1 MTMTRIL
8 PLLVGAALAACEE
21 RAPSAARAAPQAQ
34 TPPRRVLE
42 SPLAGRWYEG
52 RADRLRAELREWLDA
67 VPGEPLEGI
76 CALILPHAGYRW
88 SGPTAAHG
96 VRQVR
101 GKPFDR
107 VVVIGPSHRYF
118 MENMAHLSPCTH
130 WSTPLGEVPLDTAF
144 LEDLRRHSCFGTLPG
159 VDEEEH
165 SVQIEIPLLQ
175 EALGSFRLV
184 PVVVG
189 RLDAATARTM
199 GRILAGRLDART
211 LVVAS
216 SDFTHY
222 GENYDYV
229 PFREDIEGNIRKLD
243 LGAFE
248 AIKTG
253 RADVFYA
260 YVAEH
265 GTTICGR
272 QAIRVL
278 LEMLAPGAE
287 FRLLKYDTSGRISG
301 DFTNS
306 VSYLSIAVRGSWVK
320 GGSVETPP
328 EGPLG
333 EEDRRLLLRLARRTL
348 EIRLEKGRMPEVE
361 DLGIEIT
368 EAMRR
373 PRAAFVTLHREGR
386 LRGCI
391 GGLHATRP
399 LFREV
404 MARAVQAAL
413 EDGRFEPVEAKELP
427 ELHLEISVLT
437 PPRPVAS
444 PAEIVLGR
452 HGIILEKDGRS
463 AVYLPQVAP
472 EQGWGLE
479 ETLDHLSEKAG
490 LPPGAWREGASFRVF
505 EAEVFGEP
513 REKDAPR
520 SGKRSP

>member
-1 MTMTRIL
+1 MNRFLPIL
-8 PLLVGAALAACEE
+8 LASFSMACEE
-21 RAPSAARAAPQAQ
+21 RPSPPRIAPLQADSS
-34 TPPRRVLE
+34 PRRVLD

-52 RADRLRAELREWLDA
+52 RPDRLRAELKEWMDA
-67 VPGEPLEGI
+67 VSGEPMADV

-101 GKPFDR
+101 GRSFDR
-107 VVVIGPSHRYF
+107 VIVIGPSHHYF
-118 MENMAHLSPCTH
+118 MENLAHLSPCTH

-144 LEDLRRHSCFGTLPG
+144 IEDLRRHSCFGCLPG

-175 EALGSFRLV
+175 AALGSFRLV

-189 RLDAATARTM
+189 RLDAATACTM
-199 GRILAGRLDART
+199 GRILAGRIDVRT

-229 PFREDIEGNIRKLD
+229 PFRDDIEANIRKLD
-243 LGAFE
+243 MGAFE
-248 AIKTG
+248 AIRTG
-253 RADVFYA
+253 RADVFYE
-260 YVAEH
+260 YVAKH

-272 QAIRVL
+272 QALRVL

-306 VSYLSIAVRGSWVK
+306 VSYLSIAVRGGWRKEGPV
-320 GGSVETPP
+320 PADP

-333 EEDRRLLLRLARRTL
+333 EKDRRLLLQLARRAL
-348 EIRLEKGRMPEVE
+348 EFRLQEGRMPEVE
-361 DLGIEIT
+361 ELGIEVT

-391 GGLHATRP
+391 GGLVATRP
-399 LFREV
+399 LYREV
-404 MARAVQAAL
+404 MIRAVQAAL
-413 EDGRFEPVEAKELP
+413 EDSRFVPVGAKELP
-427 ELHLEISVLT
+427 ELRLEISALT
-437 PPRPVAS
+437 APRPVAS
-444 PAEIVLGR
+444 PREIVLGR
-452 HGIILEKDGRS
+452 HGILLEKGGRS
-463 AVYLPQVAP
+463 AVYLPQVAT

-490 LPPGAWREGASFRVF
+490 LSPGAWREGASFQVF

-513 REKDAPR
+513 REGEAPR
-520 SGKRSP
+520 KGSP